1 LSAVRSIYKKH
12 LIGDINNIITTPL
25 VSGDMSANIIGPVT
39 VVDKIDQVCYQVSW
53 VSMDAVGTISVQG
66 SIDNENFEDL
76 TFNPILMQPSSNNG
90 SYLINLALIPFPYI
104 RLKYTMI
111 SGSGNLNVW
120 GSGKGV

>member
-76 TFNPILMQPSSNNG
+76 TFNPILMQPSSNN
-90 SYLINLALIPFPYI
+90 SFSIYS
-104 RLKYTMI
+104 T
-111 SGSGNLNVW
+111 
-120 GSGKGV
+120 

>member
-39 VVDKIDQVCYQVSW
+39 VVDKIDQVC
-53 VSMDAVGTISVQG
+53 
-66 SIDNENFEDL
+66 L